1 MCQGIKPMVYVNN
14 KNGNIIKT
22 CANQH
27 SSQPL
32 GSKEKTKV
40 TVPLSLLLS
49 RAISAIPPKSLI
61 WRVPMGVPQ
70 KLDGLWWKIESINAT
85 PNLGNLHLFSFILI
99 YSCAISSF
107 GQHCLPKS
115 IVHLLP
121 DLSIVQP
128 LTKQCPEPN
137 KGPQLPRLF
146 QWIGSSYSKG
156 YHLKKTMR
164 LLNQLCDGWKSIKQ
178 EKVWTTACCMFQPS
192 ILQHS
197 KAPFGPQTRMSTSSF
212 RITHQGCYSLHPSL
226 SSHQQCT
233 VWYVYVHVAIFVG
246 GG

>member
-1 MCQGIKPMVYVNN
+1 M
-14 KNGNIIKT
+14 
-22 CANQH
+22 
-27 SSQPL
+27 
-32 GSKEKTKV
+32 
-40 TVPLSLLLS
+40 PLSLSLSLS
-49 RAISAIPPKSLI
+49 RAISAIPTKSLI

-70 KLDGLWWKIESINAT
+70 KLDRLWWKIESIYKCY
-85 PNLGNLHLFSFILI
+85 PHFRKPPFILI
-99 YSCAISSF
+99 YSCAINSF

-137 KGPQLPRLF
+137 KGPQLPRWF

-164 LLNQLCDGWKSIKQ
+164 LLNQLCDGWKSMKQ
-178 EKVWTTACCMFQPS
+178 EQVWTTACCMFQPS

-197 KAPFGPQTRMSTSSF
+197 KAPFGPPKSMSTSSF
-212 RITHQGCYSLHPSL
+212 RIKHQGCYSLHPNL
-226 SSHQQCT
+226 SSYQQCT
-233 VWYVYVHVAIFVG
+233 VWICMVCLCACCYFCGWRVEVHK
-246 GG
+246 